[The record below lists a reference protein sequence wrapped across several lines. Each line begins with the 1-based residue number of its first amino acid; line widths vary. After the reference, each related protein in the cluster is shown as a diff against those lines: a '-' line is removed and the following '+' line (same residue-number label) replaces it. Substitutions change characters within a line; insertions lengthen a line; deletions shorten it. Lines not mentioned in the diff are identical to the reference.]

1 MIASTCLYLAGKIKD
16 EQIKVRDIIN
26 VSRNTLHRNTL
37 PLDLKEEYWSMRDA
51 IVQGELLVMRM
62 LKFEVTITHPHKVT
76 KRRWVI
82 VESTHFKV
90 PQAQNCCLKTC
101 LFIFIFSL
109 CGRNDEDNIFISFT
123 GAHFIMNYK
132 LY

>member
-62 LKFEVTITHPHKVT
+62 LKFEVTITHPHKV
-76 KRRWVI
+76 KGQMLSYWW
-82 VESTHFKV
+82 EYPLLGPLS
-90 PQAQNCCLKTC
+90 QNLM
-101 LFIFIFSL
+101 FQ
-109 CGRNDEDNIFISFT
+109 
-123 GAHFIMNYK
+123 
-132 LY
+132 

>member
-62 LKFEVTITHPHKVT
+62 LKFEVTITHPHKVKGQMRIPAFRSFDSKSDVSIISVHVYLYILLT
-76 KRRWVI
+76 QGLRKLDQV
-82 VESTHFKV
+82 
-90 PQAQNCCLKTC
+90 CLKVFTC
-101 LFIFIFSL
+101 S
-109 CGRNDEDNIFISFT
+109 
-123 GAHFIMNYK
+123 
-132 LY
+132 

>member
-76 KRRWVI
+76 KRYVDLLSRI
-82 VESTHFKV
+82 PISRSPE
-90 PQAQNCCLKTC
+90 PKTVV
-101 LFIFIFSL
+101 
-109 CGRNDEDNIFISFT
+109 
-123 GAHFIMNYK
+123 
-132 LY
+132 